1 MAAGFYLEDILVDIS
16 CFLLYNPGMNQNT
29 VYRFA
34 YLTSLIPLPTVI
46 LLMIVVTVNSGVGS
60 GFLNGISS
68 LLIWVLI
75 LGYSSSIV
83 LAMISGLLA
92 KSRWI
97 LFPPVVALLDIILFL
112 IFLPE
117 EESAVGWRLIDAIL
131 LGGLVILNIVQIFI
145 LKKHR
150 AAAKTAELDLN

>member
-1 MAAGFYLEDILVDIS
+1 MDRNA
-16 CFLLYNPGMNQNT
+16 

-46 LLMIVVTVNSGVGS
+46 LLMIVVTVNAGFGS
-60 GFLNGISS
+60 GFLNGVTT

-75 LGYSSSIV
+75 LGYSTSIV
-83 LAMISGLLA
+83 LAIVSGFLA

-97 LFPPVVALLDIILFL
+97 LFPPVVALLDIVLFL

-117 EESAVGWRLIDAIL
+117 QESAVGWRVIDAVL
-131 LGGLVILNIVQIFI
+131 LGGLIVLNIVQIVI
-145 LKKHR
+145 LKKQSTVAGDAR
-150 AAAKTAELDLN
+150 FDLN